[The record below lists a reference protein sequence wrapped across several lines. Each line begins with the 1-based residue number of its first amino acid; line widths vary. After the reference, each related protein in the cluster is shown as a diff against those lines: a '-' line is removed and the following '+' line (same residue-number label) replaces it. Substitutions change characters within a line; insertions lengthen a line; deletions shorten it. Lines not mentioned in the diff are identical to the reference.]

1 MKEKR
6 NIRKYFYVLVIVAAL
21 FVWSTTSAQPTEYRA
36 SNWADA
42 INYAPCDMFQ
52 RTADGT
58 WVIPK
63 MVLGRGTNISSNQTF
78 TGDRGGEVFRWATRD
93 LTIVNLKMTKTRET
107 RILERRCSQ
116 QK

>member
-1 MKEKR
+1 MKENS
-6 NIRKYFYVLVIVAAL
+6 NIRKYLYALVVLAIL
-21 FVWSTTSAQPTEYRA
+21 FVWSASWAQPTEYTAR
-36 SNWADA
+36 NWADA

-58 WVIPK
+58 WLIPK
-63 MVLGRGTNISSNQTF
+63 LVLGRGTNLSSNQTF
-78 TGDRGGEVFRWATRD
+78 TGTHGGEVFRWATRD
-93 LTIVNLKMTKTRET
+93 LTIVNLRMSKTRET

>member
-6 NIRKYFYVLVIVAAL
+6 NIRKYLYALVLVGAL
-21 FVWSTTSAQPTEYRA
+21 FAWSAASAQPTELKA
-36 SNWADA
+36 SNWAEA

-63 MVLGRGTNISSNQTF
+63 LVLGRGTNISSNQSF
-78 TGDRGGEVFRWATRD
+78 TGDRWGEVFRWATRD
-93 LTIVNLKMTKTRET
+93 LTIVNRKMTKTRET

-116 QK
+116 HK

>member
-1 MKEKR
+1 MREKR
-6 NIRKYFYVLVIVAAL
+6 NSENYSYALVVVTAL
-21 FVWSTTSAQPTEYRA
+21 FVWSRAAAQPTEYRA

-42 INYAPCDMFQ
+42 INHAPCDLFQ
-52 RTADGT
+52 RTAEGK

-63 MVLGRGTNISSNQTF
+63 LVLGKGTNTSSNQTF
-78 TGDRGGEVFRWATRD
+78 TGDHGGEVFRWATRD

-107 RILERRCSQ
+107 RILEKRCSQ

>member
-1 MKEKR
+1 MGENSKLT
-6 NIRKYFYVLVIVAAL
+6 KYLYALVVVAGL
-21 FVWSTTSAQPTEYRA
+21 LVWSTTSAQPTEYTAR
-36 SNWADA
+36 NWADA
-42 INYAPCDMFQ
+42 INYAPCEAFQ

-63 MVLGRGTNISSNQTF
+63 LVLGRGTNLSSNQTF
-78 TGDRGGEVFRWATRD
+78 TGTHGGEVFRWATRD
-93 LTIVNLKMTKTRET
+93 LTIVNLRMSKTRET

>member
-6 NIRKYFYVLVIVAAL
+6 NTGKYLYALVVVAGL
-21 FVWSTTSAQPTEYRA
+21 FIWSRASGQPTEYRA

-42 INYAPCDMFQ
+42 INHAPCDMFQ

-63 MVLGRGTNISSNQTF
+63 LVLGRGTNLSSDQTF

-93 LTIVNLKMTKTRET
+93 LTIVNLKMSKTRET
-107 RILERRCSQ
+107 RILERRCAQ
-116 QK
+116 TK